1 MIASYG
7 DWVFK
12 RKGVRVRR
20 EIEGIAGE
28 KKKVEKGSLERK
40 VKLSYIDVGRCAH

>member
-1 MIASYG
+1 MFASYG
-7 DWVFK
+7 DWVFE

-28 KKKVEKGSLERK
+28 KKKLKRGRWKGK
-40 VKLSYIDVGRCAH
+40 